1 MLFNLINKPYVAV
14 ENNKSLCRMLFWKTF
29 NAIPENKKDIQREDV
44 VRHSVLLI
52 SISSNMGL
60 LKIKL
65 DFNSMLTLMSELTES
80 EILAISLMAAGQEMT
95 ETVKKSDLVSII
107 ALLMRKLNW
116 VVEDK
121 EAPGVDFE
129 IEKNIEHLKASSTN
143 DCPENTANTLEFFL

>member
-1 MLFNLINKPYVAV
+1 M
-14 ENNKSLCRMLFWKTF
+14 
-29 NAIPENKKDIQREDV
+29 
-44 VRHSVLLI
+44 
-52 SISSNMGL
+52 
-60 LKIKL
+60 KIKL
-65 DFNSMLTLMSELTES
+65 HFNAMINLMTELTES

-129 IEKNIEHLKASSTN
+129 IEKNIEHLKDSSTN
-143 DCPENTANTLEFFL
+143 DCPENTANSRGVDQKQSNAIDVISEERNTKQSEPQVLL